1 MTDITNGANS
11 SNSSNNANGV
21 SAISAIIGGP
31 KNEITGKSEGPI
43 AKIME
48 FFTELKESLHSP
60 KEAFEIFEKNLVFLK
75 SFGVAVLI
83 ILAIVNYLSYKNVG
97 LISEKPG
104 LFAAESAVFGLSGV
118 VPFLMLCFLRNGG
131 RFDSKQVAT
140 FSVALFVVFFILNY
154 ILEMGGLYAATFYEQ
169 SKEQEEAEAKAA
181 SAMEANMSYSDK
193 FKASLSK
200 TSNVVMLLVF
210 GSALICMI
218 VAAFFVQDLK
228 PAYVRLPG
236 VNPYIVFVVEMIL
249 FGVISA
255 VPIYFMA
262 SNRKALSA
270 HTTVEFF
277 MITLKFCAMHCV
289 LQASG
294 FYTYLFSGAHYTG
307 DKQKTG

>member
-1 MTDITNGANS
+1 MTDMNVVNAPNAPNS
-11 SNSSNNANGV
+11 GNGV
-21 SAISAIIGGP
+21 SAIASIIGGP
-31 KNEITGKSEGPI
+31 KNEITGKAEGPL
-43 AKIME
+43 AKIKE
-48 FFTELKESLHSP
+48 FFMELKEALHSP

-118 VPFLMLCFLRNGG
+118 IPFLMLCFLRNDG
-131 RFDSKQVAT
+131 RFDTKQVAT

-169 SKEQEEAEAKAA
+169 TKEQEESVKKAK
-181 SAMEANMSYSDK
+181 EIEDANMSYSDK
-193 FKASLSK
+193 FKTSLSK
-200 TSNVVMLLVF
+200 TSNVVMILVF
-210 GSALICMI
+210 GSALICML
-218 VAAFFVQDLK
+218 VAAFFVRDLK

-236 VNPYIVFVVEMIL
+236 VNPYIVFVVEMLL
-249 FGVISA
+249 FGLISA
-255 VPIYFMA
+255 VPIYLMA
-262 SNRKALSA
+262 ANRKALSA
-270 HTTVEFF
+270 HTTVEFL

-294 FYTYLFSGAHYTG
+294 FYTYLFSGTHYAG
-307 DKQKTG
+307 EKQKTG